1 MLSRPEIRCAFSA
14 AAKVAALR
22 RHPLFGGL
30 PLKHIERLSI
40 YASTRAYPRGAT
52 IFGKGD
58 PGTSLFAVCTGTV
71 RIGVPS
77 RDGREAVFN
86 LVKQGEVFGEIAL
99 LDGRPRTATATAMT
113 DCELTVIDRGNFVSL
128 LENQPEIALKLIG
141 VLCTRLRHTSE
152 QVEDILFGDLSERL
166 AKLLLR
172 LTRRVEFEVSGSN
185 GRILMTQREIGQMI
199 GSSRESTNKQ
209 LREWKERNWIRIE
222 RGSITV
228 LAPEALAAIATPTID
243 L

>member
-1 MLSRPEIRCAFSA
+1 MLSRPETRCAFSA
-14 AAKVAALR
+14 AVKVAAHR
-22 RHPLFGGL
+22 RHPLFREL
-30 PLKHIERLSI
+30 PLKHIERLSSMPLPEPI
-40 YASTRAYPRGAT
+40 RAE
-52 IFGKGD
+52 
-58 PGTSLFAVCTGTV
+58 TV

-86 LVKQGEVFGEIAL
+86 LIRQGEVFGEIAL
-99 LDGRPRTATATAMT
+99 FDGRPRTATATAMT
-113 DCELTVIDRGNFVSL
+113 DCELMVIDRGNFVNL

-172 LTRRVEFEVSGSN
+172 LTRRIEFEASGSN
-185 GRILMTQREIGQMI
+185 GRILITQREIGQMI

-209 LREWKERNWIRIE
+209 LQEWKGRNWIRIE

-228 LAPEALAAIATPTID
+228 LAPEALAAIATPAID

>member
-1 MLSRPEIRCAFSA
+1 MLSPETRCAFSA

-22 RHPLFGGL
+22 WHSLFREL
-30 PLKHIERLSI
+30 PLKHIEWLSI

-52 IFGKGD
+52 IFSKGD

-71 RIGVPS
+71 RIGVAS

-86 LVKQGEVFGEIAL
+86 LIRQGEVFGEIAL
-99 LDGRPRTATATAMT
+99 FDGRPRTATETAMT
-113 DCELTVIDRGNFVSL
+113 DCELMAIDRGNFVSL

-152 QVEDILFGDLSERL
+152 QAEDILFGDLSERL
-166 AKLLLR
+166 AKHLLR
-172 LTRRVEFEVSGSN
+172 LTRLIEFEASGSN
-185 GRILMTQREIGQMI
+185 DRILITQREIGQMI

-209 LREWKERNWIRIE
+209 LQEWKGRNWIRIE

-228 LAPEALAAIATPTID
+228 LAPEALAAIATPAID

>member
-1 MLSRPEIRCAFSA
+1 MLSPETRCAFSA

-22 RHPLFGGL
+22 WHSLFREL
-30 PLKHIERLSI
+30 PLKHIEWLSI

-52 IFGKGD
+52 IFSKGD

-86 LVKQGEVFGEIAL
+86 LIRQGEVFGEIAL
-99 LDGRPRTATATAMT
+99 FDGRPRTATETAMT
-113 DCELTVIDRGNFVSL
+113 DCELMAIDRGNFVSL

-172 LTRRVEFEVSGSN
+172 LTRRIEFEASGSN
-185 GRILMTQREIGQMI
+185 GRILITQREIGQMI

-209 LREWKERNWIRIE
+209 LQEWKGRNWIRIE

-228 LAPEALAAIATPTID
+228 LAPEALAAIATPAVD

>member
-1 MLSRPEIRCAFSA
+1 MLSRPETRCVFSTT
-14 AAKVAALR
+14 AKVAALR

-71 RIGVPS
+71 RIGVSS

-113 DCELTVIDRGNFVSL
+113 DCELMVIDRDNFVSL
-128 LENQPEIALKLIG
+128 VENQPEIALKLIG

-152 QVEDILFGDLSERL
+152 QVEDILFGDLAERL
-166 AKLLLR
+166 AKVLLR
-172 LTRRVEFEVSGSN
+172 LTRHAEFEVSGSN

-199 GSSRESTNKQ
+199 GSSRESINKQ
-209 LREWKERNWIRIE
+209 MQEWKERNWIRIE
-222 RGSITV
+222 RGSIMV

>member
-1 MLSRPEIRCAFSA
+1 MLSHPEIRCTFSA

-30 PLKHIERLSI
+30 PLKHIERLSV
-40 YASTRAYPRGAT
+40 YASTRTYPRGAT

-58 PGTSLFAVCTGTV
+58 PGTSLFAICCGMV
-71 RIGVPS
+71 RISAPS

-86 LVKQGEVFGEIAL
+86 VAKEGEVFGEIAL
-99 LDGRPRTATATAMT
+99 LDGCPRTATATAMT
-113 DCELTVIDRGNFVSL
+113 DCELMVIDRGNFVSL
-128 LENQPEIALKLIG
+128 LESQPEIALKLIG
-141 VLCTRLRHTSE
+141 VLCTRLRRTSE
-152 QVEDILFGDLSERL
+152 QVEDILFGDLSARL

-172 LTRRVEFEVSGSN
+172 LTGSVEFEVSVSN
-185 GRILMTQREIGQMI
+185 RRILMTQREIGQMI

-209 LREWKERNWIRIE
+209 LQEWKERNWIRIE

-228 LAPEALAAIATPTID
+228 LVPEALAAVATLAID